1 MTNIYKNIIF
11 YILYFLYVN
20 MNTKQITLSR
30 EEKCTSLESVLSALS
45 IPDFEVKIRQ
55 WISILKEKYWSRK
68 SNMDTI
74 EKFEKLYDTALN
86 IEYSEDIKYY
96 LARRCWPGEL
106 FFLLKSFWWIVN
118 DVSFL
123 KDITIEEV
131 SKFQFDFIS
140 IEETDE
146 VKDRVED
153 TIFPKEDFHLARQ
166 KINSE
171 EEAAVFAREYFENPW
186 ALVRYEKAFPQL
198 ILDLTKKYF
207 SVRLH
212 VLHLKITQSESDFL
226 KYFSDLKSWK
236 ENWKF
241 LSELEQSNL
250 LNYIIYLYDNWN
262 EHITQQLDEED
273 VRDILVHFF
282 RNLHKRGS
290 IPIKSAVSVLS
301 KQSIWRGSIFQEI
314 FSLHST
320 EIYEIIAR
328 LLDLIFTSQK
338 CAEFYSV
345 IKRETDS
352 QNINIIELIW
362 FDNYSIFSAKLKEY
376 GSTDL
381 LQNLDNSVQEKLSML
396 TL

>member
-1 MTNIYKNIIF
+1 
-11 YILYFLYVN
+11 
-20 MNTKQITLSR
+20 MNTKQIVLSR

-45 IPDFEVKIRQ
+45 IPDFELKIRQ

-86 IEYSEDIKYY
+86 TEYNEDIKYY

-153 TIFPKEDFHLARQ
+153 TIAPKEDFHLAHQ

-186 ALVRYEKAFPQL
+186 ALARYEEVFPQL

-207 SVRLH
+207 SVCLH

-226 KYFSDLKSWK
+226 KYFSDLKFWK

-262 EHITQQLDEED
+262 ENVTQQLDEDET
-273 VRDILVHFF
+273 RDILIHFF
-282 RNLHKRGS
+282 KNLHNGNS
-290 IPIKSAVSVLS
+290 LSIKSAVSVLS
-301 KQSIWRGSIFQEI
+301 KQSMWRGSIFKEV
-314 FSLHST
+314 FSLNSKT
-320 EIYEIIAR
+320 IYEIIVE
-328 LLDLIFTSQK
+328 LLDRISTSQE
-338 CAEFYSV
+338 CFVFYCI
-345 IKRETDS
+345 IKQQIDS

-376 GSTDL
+376 GLTDL
-381 LQNLDNSVQEKLSML
+381 LQNLDKSVQEKLSML
-396 TL
+396 TS